1 MRNTVIWSFLSVM
14 ALATSGLMAGC
25 DSDAKIA
32 KSSAGESCARTSDC
46 NDGLKCLDGTCYKTV
61 SSSGGSGNNSAGEG
75 NTAGTNVV
83 GPKPPVLGGL
93 GESCT
98 KRADCED
105 GLACLS
111 ERCSEDGG
119 GTGGEGNT
127 AGPILGGVG
136 ETCGL
141 TSDCEEGLRCLPNDF
156 VGNDIAAKAIGSNSV
171 GVCTL
176 LDSGIKPTGKEC
188 GAECE
193 EAADCCELPVIQQTT
208 TGAASC
214 ADLAKL
220 VAAVPDCAL
229 ATGVNGAICLAF
241 NSYCDE
247 NCGAKT
253 WACENGACQFAA
265 KCTKADPVVGGCPG
279 NTRGGTAIPACNIK
293 TGLCTGAVVAT
304 TGCTTDAKCA
314 TVAVYDHPLDTC
326 VADECVCDK
335 DNTGGCFRKCSE
347 PTDCEAGYTCDEA
360 STLCLPIGGC
370 ATDFQC
376 IKARGDINA
385 KCVEG
390 ACTVPCEHDID
401 CNYLLTDG
409 NFSQVCGPD
418 KTCVALGCE
427 TNDECP
433 EFAGGLGVKSFCT
446 APRTVPAGAL
456 APHSAITD

>member
-1 MRNTVIWSFLSVM
+1 M
-14 ALATSGLMAGC
+14 ALGAGGLLAGC

-32 KSSAGESCARTSDC
+32 KSSAGESCTKTSDC
-46 NDGLKCLDGTCYKTV
+46 NDGLKCLDGTCYKGST
-61 SSSGGSGNNSAGEG
+61 SSGGSANNAGGEG
-75 NTAGTNVV
+75 NTAGTAPV

-111 ERCSEDGG
+111 QRCSEDGG
-119 GTGGEGNT
+119 GTGGEGNSV
-127 AGPILGGVG
+127 GPVLGGVG

-141 TSDCEEGLRCLPNDF
+141 TSDCEAGLACLPSD
-156 VGNDIAAKAIGSNSV
+156 GGGYGSV

-176 LDSGIKPTGKEC
+176 LDGNVQPTGKEC

-193 EAADCCELPVIQQTT
+193 AAADCCELPIIEQTT

-220 VAAVPDCAL
+220 VDAVPDCAV

-241 NSYCDE
+241 NSYCDD

-265 KCTKADPVVGGCPG
+265 KCTKATAVVGGCPSY
-279 NTRGGTAIPACNIK
+279 TRGGTPIPTCDVKAG
-293 TGLCTGAVVAT
+293 TCTGPAVVA

-314 TVAVYDHPLDTC
+314 TVAVYDHPADVC

-335 DNTGGCFRKCSE
+335 DGTGGCFRKCSE
-347 PTDCEAGYTCDEA
+347 STDCEVGYTCDEA
-360 STLCLPIGGC
+360 TTLCVPIGGC
-370 ATDFQC
+370 ETDLQC

-385 KCVEG
+385 KCTAG

-401 CNYLLTDG
+401 CNSQLTNG
-409 NFSQVCGPD
+409 GFAAVCGPD
-418 KTCVALGCE
+418 KTCVSLGCE
-427 TNDECP
+427 THDECP
-433 EFAGGLGVKSFCT
+433 GFLGGQGVKSFCT
-446 APRTVPAGAL
+446 APRTPVVGVVI
-456 APHSAITD
+456 PHSAITD